1 MDQLLPALL
10 IFSLRIG
17 DVSIGTLRM
26 LYALRGR
33 RFVAAGLGLLES
45 GIFIFAISRALG
57 SISENPWNMVGYAC
71 GFATGTLVGMTV
83 ENWIA
88 SGSIIVRVISK
99 KRSGEVREALWA
111 HGFGLTAVEG
121 HGKSLP
127 VYLLFIVAPR
137 RRGKELLRVVAD
149 TDPEAFV
156 TVESVNIAHGGYVP
170 HVAGPACVR
179 M

>member
-10 IFSLRIG
+10 IFLLRIG

-45 GIFIFAISRALG
+45 GIFIFAISSALA
-57 SISENPWNMVGYAC
+57 SARENPWNMVGYAS

-88 SGSIIVRVISK
+88 SGSVIVRIISK
-99 KRSGEVREALWA
+99 HRSREIREALWA

-127 VYLLFIVAPR
+127 VFLLFVVAPR

-156 TVESVNIAHGGYVP
+156 TVETVNIAHGGYVP
-170 HVAGPACVR
+170 HVAGPATVR
-179 M
+179 K